1 MDRNMKFNID
11 HKSPVPLH
19 AQVEELLR
27 ELIEEEEYKNG
38 KILPSEVELSKKLAI
53 SRSTVR
59 QAIKKLV
66 FEGLLIRKKRAGTK
80 VAPKPVS
87 SKSNNW
93 LSFSQE
99 MRLRGI
105 PIKNYELHLS
115 WVEADHE
122 LAEFFE
128 IDLNRKVLKMER
140 VRGKPDEPF
149 VYFVSYF
156 HPRIGLNGE
165 EDFTRPLYEML
176 EHDYSVVATISKEEI
191 SATAAKSLIC
201 EKLQIKENA
210 PVLFRKRFV
219 FDQGERPIE
228 YNLGYYKADSFFFTV
243 ESSR

>member
-1 MDRNMKFNID
+1 MKFEID

-19 AQVEELLR
+19 AQVEQLLR
-27 ELIEEEEYKNG
+27 ELIAKEEYQQG
-38 KILPSEVELSKKLAI
+38 KILPSEVELSKRLAI

-66 FEGLLIRKKRAGTK
+66 FEGLLVRKKKAGTR
-80 VAPKPVS
+80 VAPQPVS
-87 SKSNNW
+87 SRSNNW

-99 MRLRGI
+99 MKVRGI
-105 PIKNYELHLS
+105 PIRNFELHLS
-115 WVEADHE
+115 WVRPPSSVMD
-122 LAEFFE
+122 FFNIRE
-128 IDLNRKVLKMER
+128 DKKVLKMER

-156 HPRIGLNGE
+156 HPRIGLTGE
-165 EDFTRPLYEML
+165 EDFKMPLYEML
-176 EHDYSVVATISKEEI
+176 EQEHSTIASLSKEEI
-191 SATAAKSLIC
+191 SATASNELVSQKLEI
-201 EKLQIKENA
+201 EKGT

-228 YNLGYYKADSFFFTV
+228 YNMGYYKSDSFIYTV

>member
-1 MDRNMKFNID
+1 MKFSID

-27 ELIEEEEYKNG
+27 NLIEEEEYQKG
-38 KILPSEVELSKKLAI
+38 KTLPSEVEISKRLAI

-66 FEGLLIRKKRAGTK
+66 FEGLLIRKKKAGTK
-80 VAPKPVS
+80 VAPRPVS
-87 SKSNNW
+87 SRSNNW

-99 MRLRGI
+99 MKLRGI
-105 PIKNYELHLS
+105 PIKNFELHLS
-115 WVEADHE
+115 WVTPLDDVAD
-122 LAEFFE
+122 FFE
-128 IDLNRKVLKMER
+128 ISRDKKILKMER

-165 EDFTRPLYEML
+165 EDFKKPLYEML
-176 EHDYSVVATISKEEI
+176 ENEHSIIASLSKEEI
-191 SATAAKSLIC
+191 SATSANDIIST
-201 EKLQIKENA
+201 KLDVKKGT

-228 YNLGYYKADSFFFTV
+228 YNIGYYKSDSFIYTV